1 MSSPERAQLSVVD
14 EADVIEAG
22 IATANPEQLA
32 TMAGWLARMT
42 ALVQLR
48 IIGASPPA
56 EEPDHWLNTWEAAK
70 MMGMSAS
77 WLYEHKGEFAF
88 CRKVGGRYRFSE
100 KGLEQ
105 WKRRGK

>member
-1 MSSPERAQLSVVD
+1 VSSSHLSVVD

-22 IATANPEQLA
+22 IATATPEQLA
-32 TMAGWLARMT
+32 TMAGWLARMQ
-42 ALVQLR
+42 ALVALR
-48 IIGASPPA
+48 IAGTPHAIPEAD
-56 EEPDHWLNTWEAAK
+56 EWLQTAVAAK
-70 MMGMSAS
+70 RMGMSAS
-77 WLYEHKGEFAF
+77 RLYEHKGEFAF